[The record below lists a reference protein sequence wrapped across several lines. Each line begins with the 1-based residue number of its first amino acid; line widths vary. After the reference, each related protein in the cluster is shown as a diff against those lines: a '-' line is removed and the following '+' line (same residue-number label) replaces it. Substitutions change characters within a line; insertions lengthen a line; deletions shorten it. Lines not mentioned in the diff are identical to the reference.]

1 MKCRFMILM
10 LLLAVAPIAMG
21 QTREGFTP
29 VGADSTLVAAAQA
42 AAVSVPKTDWLAPF
56 TKVSVDGPMT
66 IRFKRVTS
74 PEELK
79 IVYDTK
85 GNLASR
91 FRATIDKNGVLNITE
106 RFDTKLTTA
115 QTEVTLY
122 FMNLDFI
129 KVSHATAKFEDT
141 IKGNILDVSV
151 SGGAVLT
158 LPIETLDASV
168 ECTGKSA
175 LILSGRSRYFKIEV
189 STAKVDAFALET
201 VALNVN
207 ASHGAE
213 LKMTVTER
221 LEAVTSTSAKLF
233 YKGHPRIIR
242 NRNSLFGGDIV
253 AVD

>member
-1 MKCRFMILM
+1 MKSRLM
-10 LLLAVAPIAMG
+10 MLILLLVVSHIALG
-21 QTREGFTP
+21 QTTAERTP
-29 VGADSTLVAAAQA
+29 VGADSTAVAATQTT
-42 AAVSVPKTDWLAPF
+42 AVSVPKTDWLAPF
-56 TKVSVDGPMT
+56 TKVLVDGPMT
-66 IRFKRVTS
+66 IHFKSVAS

-122 FMNLDFI
+122 FMSLDLI
-129 KVSHATAKFEDT
+129 KISHATAYFDDT
-141 IKGNILDVSV
+141 VKSNILDVSV
-151 SGGAVLT
+151 SGGAIVT

-175 LILSGRSRYFKIEV
+175 MVLSGKSRYFKIDV
-189 STAKVDAFALET
+189 STAKIDAFALET

-233 YKGHPRIIR
+233 YKGRPRIIR

>member
-122 FMNLDFI
+122 FI

-141 IKGNILDVSV
+141 VKGNILDVSV